1 MTDTSSS
8 RLAVTIPPVL
18 MLVLGANWGLGF
30 SLGKLG
36 VTGGLA
42 PYAYA
47 FWQTGGAGVVLLVL
61 ALSRGLRLPLDVVH
75 VRYYMIS
82 GLTNVAIPNVVALTC
97 AQYIPV
103 GIAVMIS
110 TLAPLMT
117 YAAALLVRIEYFDR
131 RRALGVAIGFAGT
144 LFILV
149 PRTSLPSP
157 DIVGWVVLAMLTPTF
172 YGFSNVYVAWARPPK
187 IPSLALAAGLQVC
200 AGLCLVPMLIVTGSF
215 HVPFPPRSVAEIAN
229 VSHILAA
236 SLGSLLF
243 YEILRMAGPVFTSQ
257 VAYVICLTGVF
268 WGKLFFDESHSLW
281 VWAAMV
287 VILVGLALVT
297 WPAKRAT

>member
-1 MTDTSSS
+1 MAWHRTPTRS
-8 RLAVTIPPVL
+8 
-18 MLVLGANWGLGF
+18 
-30 SLGKLG
+30 GKR
-36 VTGGLA
+36 
-42 PYAYA
+42 
-47 FWQTGGAGVVLLVL
+47 GAGVVLLVL

-75 VRYYMIS
+75 VRYYMLS